1 MYFQVV
7 SRLFEVEGFHRL
19 IDVSK
24 LCRAGPFEASRNAF
38 SDENLNKFCPLIER
52 DNGAGFAGEG
62 GESFS
67 IVTIGMTQDGF
78 GFFEA
83 PCFSAA
89 LNALYADPFV
99 NVPDSA
105 PIKLAGCRFLCH

>member
-1 MYFQVV
+1 MGDKVLFDENPLPADFGTGDFSRFSLFSERLPVYFQVV

-52 DNGAGFAGEG
+52 DNGAGFAG
-62 GESFS
+62 
-67 IVTIGMTQDGF
+67 
-78 GFFEA
+78 
-83 PCFSAA
+83 
-89 LNALYADPFV
+89 
-99 NVPDSA
+99 
-105 PIKLAGCRFLCH
+105 